1 MIGEP
6 PFDAGAAQLSATW
19 PLPRVADNRLGEPGT
34 VAPPPAAGVADSAF
48 EGKLMN
54 EPLFVAVTVKE

>member
-19 PLPRVADNRLGEPGT
+19 PLPRVADNRLGAPGA
-34 VAPPPAAGVADSAF
+34 VAAPVGVADSEF
-48 EGKLMN
+48 DGKLVRP
-54 EPLFVAVTVKE
+54 PLLVAVTVKE